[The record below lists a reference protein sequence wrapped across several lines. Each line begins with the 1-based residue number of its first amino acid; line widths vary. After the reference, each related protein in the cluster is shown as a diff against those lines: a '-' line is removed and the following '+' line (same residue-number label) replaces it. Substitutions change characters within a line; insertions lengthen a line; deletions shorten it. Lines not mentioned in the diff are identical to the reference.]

1 MLFCAAT
8 CLCSS
13 ANGMQQKLYNW
24 NTLNSKVLKRLGL
37 QLTKQHMQEIAL
49 CTPGAIEQALQ
60 VLKLKIANYQEPRCA
75 QQLAETSRSKRVQ
88 QQRSCCSRSGRC
100 SLLLC
105 RLTGHCHQLRT
116 EGWVLTVILMLA

>member
-1 MLFCAAT
+1 MHILASSCCTKQRMFQLLHADVRCYICSLLPIT
-8 CLCSS
+8 CSS

-60 VLKLKIANYQEPRCA
+60 VLKLKIAAYQEPR
-75 QQLAETSRSKRVQ
+75 
-88 QQRSCCSRSGRC
+88 
-100 SLLLC
+100 
-105 RLTGHCHQLRT
+105 
-116 EGWVLTVILMLA
+116 

>member
-1 MLFCAAT
+1 MHGETRACLLTLYKHTAPAAASSCFCAAT

-60 VLKLKIANYQEPRCA
+60 VVKLKIANYQEPR
-75 QQLAETSRSKRVQ
+75 
-88 QQRSCCSRSGRC
+88 
-100 SLLLC
+100 
-105 RLTGHCHQLRT
+105 
-116 EGWVLTVILMLA
+116 

>member
-1 MLFCAAT
+1 MQLGVWHQGRCGNQHGALVNNSEQLVLENAHVRCAALPAYWPAVLFT
-8 CLCSS
+8 PHASAAADCSCSS

-60 VLKLKIANYQEPRCA
+60 VLKLKIAAYQEPR
-75 QQLAETSRSKRVQ
+75 
-88 QQRSCCSRSGRC
+88 
-100 SLLLC
+100 
-105 RLTGHCHQLRT
+105 
-116 EGWVLTVILMLA
+116 